1 MHIPNDVETRKLAG
15 GRAGE
20 LWQEYINIRQRTMEL
35 VAPLSTEDCCVQS
48 SLPDSSPVKWHLGHV
63 TWFFESFVLAP
74 YENGFK
80 PFHPAFLTMFSSYN
94 SDGETHPDPRRGL
107 FTRPSLSETRDYSR
121 NVDERLYRLLS
132 SPPDDEMLYAL
143 MVLGLNHEQQHQELI
158 LADIK
163 HLLSKNPL
171 NPSYQPP
178 GEQPFR
184 AATTNLPAL
193 SWLHF
198 EGGIVEIGYAGA
210 GFSYDNESPRHKQ
223 YIQPYRLGSR
233 LVTNGDY
240 LAFVEAGGYRNS
252 SVWLSE
258 GWDWRKACEHDHP
271 FYWRKSDDG
280 WQEFTLAGVQS
291 LRADLPVVNVSYYEA
306 DAYARWAGLRLPTEA
321 EWESAA
327 CSQKIQGN
335 FAENMHFHPLAAN
348 AENSANLIQ
357 LYGDVW
363 EWTQSSYCAY
373 PGYSPAKANASK
385 PMSEVWDAAVGEY
398 NSRSMVNQY
407 VLRGGSCITPEKRIR
422 PSFRN
427 FFPAATCSQFSGIR
441 LACDAR

>member
-1 MHIPNDVETRKLAG
+1 MHIPSNMETRSLAAA
-15 GRAGE
+15 RAGE
-20 LWQEYINIRQRTMEL
+20 LWQEYLGIRHRTMEL
-35 VAPLSTEDCCVQS
+35 VAPLSTEDCCVQ

-63 TWFFESFVLAP
+63 TWFFEKFVLAP
-74 YENGFK
+74 YERAFK
-80 PFHPAFLTMFSSYN
+80 PFHPAFLIMFSSYN
-94 SDGETHPDPRRGL
+94 LEGETHPDPRRGL

-121 NVDERLYRLLS
+121 NVDERLYRLLN

-143 MVLGLNHEQQHQELI
+143 IVLGLNHEQQHQELM

-171 NPSYQPP
+171 NPPYQPP
-178 GEQPFR
+178 RERSVRDETP
-184 AATTNLPAL
+184 TTSSILD
-193 SWLHF
+193 WIRF
-198 EGGIVEIGYAGA
+198 EGGLPEIGYAGT

-223 YIQPYRLGSR
+223 YIQPYRLASR

-240 LAFVEAGGYRNS
+240 LAFVDAGGYRNS

-258 GWDWRKACEHDHP
+258 GWDWRKTREHDYP
-271 FYWRKSDDG
+271 LYWRKTDDR
-280 WQEFTLAGVQS
+280 WQEFTLDGVQA
-291 LRADLPVVNVSYYEA
+291 LRRDLPVVHVSYYEA
-306 DAYARWAGLRLPTEA
+306 DAYARWAGFRLPTEA
-321 EWESAA
+321 EWENAA
-327 CSQKIQGN
+327 IRQKIQGN
-335 FAENMHFHPLAAN
+335 FAENGHFHPVSAT
-348 AENSANLIQ
+348 AENSDKLIQ

-385 PMSEVWDAAVGEY
+385 PISEVWDAAVGEY

-407 VLRGGSCITPEKRIR
+407 VLRGGSCITPQKRIR

-427 FFPAATCSQFSGIR
+427 FFPAATCWQFSGIR
-441 LACDAR
+441 LAADAR